1 MDPHVERILEILDQT
16 RGQLLPALQGDPA
29 ALRNMPNRWAVD
41 IPEGPPMAV
50 LENRTIPGPVGD
62 IPVRVFLPHE
72 RRGAY
77 LHIHGGG
84 FVLGSQEA
92 QDWWL
97 QRIAHEAG
105 VAIVS
110 VGYRL
115 APEHPYPAG
124 LDDCVAAARW
134 LMANAAGLCPEPALL
149 GIGGESAGANLAVTT
164 LLRLRDESGVHPF
177 QAAALT
183 FGWYDVGLRLPSM
196 QLWGDRD
203 IILSVPVMQAFADH
217 YQAADADDP
226 YVSPLYA
233 DLRGMPPACFV
244 VGDLDPL
251 LSDTEQM
258 VERWWEAGNEA
269 ELHVYSDGFHG
280 FTGVPTLALGRRATG
295 AAIAFL
301 RDKIGAG
308 AAVPS
313 RV

>member
-1 MDPHVERILEILDQT
+1 VDPHVKRILEILDQT
-16 RGQLLPALQGDPA
+16 RGQLLGPLQSNPA
-29 ALRNMPNRWAVD
+29 AIRNMPNRWGPD
-41 IPEGPPMAV
+41 IPEGPAMAV
-50 LENRTIPGPVGD
+50 LENRTIPGPAGD
-62 IPVRVFLPHE
+62 IPVRLFLPHE

-84 FVLGSQEA
+84 FVLGSHEA

-134 LMANAAGLCPEPALL
+134 LAANAASLCPESSLL
-149 GIGGESAGANLAVTT
+149 GVGGESAGANLAVATM
-164 LLRLRDESGVHPF
+164 LRLRDESGAHPF
-177 QAAALT
+177 QATALT
-183 FGWYDVGLRLPSM
+183 FGWYDVGLGLPSM
-196 QLWGDRD
+196 QAWGDRD

-217 YQAADADDP
+217 YGAADVKDP

-233 DLRGMPPACFV
+233 DLRDMAPACFV

-251 LSDTEQM
+251 LSDTQQI
-258 VERWWEAGNEA
+258 VEKWWQAGNEA
-269 ELHVYSDGFHG
+269 ELHLYSDAFHG

-308 AAVPS
+308 VPEPA
-313 RV
+313 RA

>member
-1 MDPHVERILEILDQT
+1 VDPHVRRILEILDET
-16 RGQLLPALQGDPA
+16 RGQLLPALQSNPA
-29 ALRNMPNRWAVD
+29 ALREMPNRWAAD

-50 LENRTIPGPVGD
+50 LEDRAIPGPAGD
-62 IPVRVFLPHE
+62 IPLRVFLPHE

-77 LHIHGGG
+77 LHMHQGG
-84 FVLGSQEA
+84 FVLGSHDA

-105 VAIVS
+105 IAIVS

-134 LMANAAGLCPEPALL
+134 LMANAAELCPEPALL

-164 LLRLRDESGVHPF
+164 MLRLRDESGSHPF

-196 QLWGDRD
+196 QAWGDRD
-203 IILSVPVMQAFADH
+203 VILSVPVMQAFADH
-217 YQAADADDP
+217 YRAPNVDDP
-226 YVSPLYA
+226 YVSPLHA
-233 DLRGMPPACFV
+233 DLRDMPPACFI

-251 LSDTEQM
+251 LSDTEQL
-258 VERWWEAGNEA
+258 EQQWRQAGGET
-269 ELHVYSDGFHG
+269 ELHVYSDAFHS
-280 FTGVPTLALGRRATG
+280 FTAVPTLALGRRATS

-301 RDKIGAG
+301 RDKIGVG
-308 AAVPS
+308 AAVPVTS
-313 RV
+313 